1 MPIFDSAEYVRSAII
16 FVTHNQNND
25 GGFTSITRNSLDK
38 SPVNHSTIFYPA
50 LIGSILAMLKRKET
64 HDIIKK
70 INYFLQSEKSDNELW
85 SYWAQTDTHNTQFPY
100 PADLDDSSLAIVVQ
114 SVTKNLE
121 IQTLIQYI
129 QSLTN
134 NEEKPGGPYK
144 TWIMTKNEEKWS
156 DIDPVVNAGIA
167 YALKQQ
173 DVVLNN
179 LNNYII
185 DRIATNNWRSPYYV
199 SEPLMLFLLD
209 RGLNGQCDTE
219 IKKIVN
225 GYSQKIDGLSLLEL
239 GLTLILMI
247 KIGSDSIIITEYTKK
262 IIGAGQAYAADP
274 CILEKQENATTEISG
289 CVALT
294 ATVCALAIN
303 YYDDYEVG
311 RCSKSPIISSVE
323 NQLHDVIITTVAGK
337 LNKLDHN
344 LFTVGLQEF
353 STLVGTPLAR
363 EITLISFD
371 IARAFEAELP
381 LQLYIELGTANLWG
395 WLSYQLYDGCYD
407 EGTISQNLSLANI
420 CLREATLGYHAVAT
434 EYRIPTELVTDTLD
448 HIDLA
453 HAHELKER
461 THFFADSAYAKELL
475 GSTTLNLCERSFGHT
490 LGPQLISI
498 ISRQTKETQQQLKK
512 LFTHY
517 LNARQMCDDLHD
529 WNEDYAAN
537 RLTGV
542 TKPLFLSCYA
552 FPALNNSGA
561 AKEIFWEEGIVIAIR
576 QAQQE
581 IEQALYIM
589 KKISWR
595 ASAPIMLSKTI
606 NRLGDALHT
615 VMREHQ
621 TMQALIKH
629 YN

>member
-225 GYSQKIDGLSLLEL
+225 GY
-239 GLTLILMI
+239 
-247 KIGSDSIIITEYTKK
+247 
-262 IIGAGQAYAADP
+262 
-274 CILEKQENATTEISG
+274 
-289 CVALT
+289 
-294 ATVCALAIN
+294 
-303 YYDDYEVG
+303 
-311 RCSKSPIISSVE
+311 
-323 NQLHDVIITTVAGK
+323 
-337 LNKLDHN
+337 
-344 LFTVGLQEF
+344 
-353 STLVGTPLAR
+353 
-363 EITLISFD
+363 
-371 IARAFEAELP
+371 
-381 LQLYIELGTANLWG
+381 
-395 WLSYQLYDGCYD
+395 
-407 EGTISQNLSLANI
+407 
-420 CLREATLGYHAVAT
+420 
-434 EYRIPTELVTDTLD
+434 
-448 HIDLA
+448 
-453 HAHELKER
+453 
-461 THFFADSAYAKELL
+461 
-475 GSTTLNLCERSFGHT
+475 
-490 LGPQLISI
+490 
-498 ISRQTKETQQQLKK
+498 
-512 LFTHY
+512 
-517 LNARQMCDDLHD
+517 
-529 WNEDYAAN
+529 
-537 RLTGV
+537 
-542 TKPLFLSCYA
+542 
-552 FPALNNSGA
+552 
-561 AKEIFWEEGIVIAIR
+561 
-576 QAQQE
+576 
-581 IEQALYIM
+581 
-589 KKISWR
+589 
-595 ASAPIMLSKTI
+595 
-606 NRLGDALHT
+606 
-615 VMREHQ
+615 
-621 TMQALIKH
+621 
-629 YN
+629 